1 MSKDDETIDALI
13 QVAGGGVVNFTGD
26 SDINEVGEAN
36 FYSEYIHIENLISQS
51 VDSEDIMSRIEK
63 LVPILAMDA
72 YTSMK
77 DERREE
83 FEGWYEEKLRTGSP
97 EAGERSS
104 EIILA
109 ELKENHLD
117 KYLAMTRLQQT
128 IRDNYSSGVED
139 LSNIADSFGEGIGS
153 DYIEKIR
160 AAQLHFVGEEYGLV
174 IKDLEGISRLPK
186 DIQLIRAASM
196 FEEAHAGASDEYAAV
211 LCESGVIED
220 LERRLDSK
228 DLDKGSFIEKVR
240 TKTPHKAHGWLL
252 QGKFY
257 REKGDLER
265 QRMCYE
271 FAAEENPEITLEL
284 KGTPIRCA
292 DYGALDSIAA
302 SCWGGSVEDYV
313 ILDEIDYD
321 SKRTI
326 FIDGG
331 KVEGIGLLGEGLNEI
346 PAEIGGLVNLQKLGL
361 RGNEISKIE
370 GLGNLVNLREI
381 KLRGNKISKIEGLD
395 ALVNLQKLGLS
406 NNNISKME
414 GLGNLVNLREIKL
427 RGNKISKMEG
437 LGNLENL
444 RELWLWGN
452 KISKIENLDALVN
465 LQKLGLSN
473 NNISKME
480 GLDALVNLRELELE
494 YNNISKIEGLDAL
507 VNLREIKLNCNN
519 ISKME
524 GLDALVNL
532 RELWLRGNK
541 IKYRRREN
549 RNEKLKLNRRLVR
562 FHQ

>member
-83 FEGWYEEKLRTGSP
+83 FEGWYEERLRTGSP

-196 FEEAHAGASDEYAAV
+196 LEEDHAGASDEYAAV

-265 QRMCYE
+265 QRICYE

-284 KGTPIRCA
+284 KGTPIRCT

-302 SCWGGSVEDYV
+302 SCWEGSVEDYV
-313 ILDEIDYD
+313 ISDEIDYD
-321 SKRTI
+321 SNRTI
-326 FIDGG
+326 FIDEG
-331 KVEGIGLLGEGLNEI
+331 KVKRLGLFGEGLNEI
-346 PAEIGGLVNLQKLGL
+346 PAEIGRLVNLQKLGL

-370 GLGNLVNLREI
+370 GLDTLVNLQKLGLRGNKISKIEGLDTLVNLQELDLWGNNISKIEGLDALVNLRELW
-381 KLRGNKISKIEGLD
+381 LRGNKISKIEGLD
-395 ALVNLQKLGLS
+395 ALVNLQKLDLY
-406 NNNISKME
+406 N
-414 GLGNLVNLREIKL
+414 
-427 RGNKISKMEG
+427 
-437 LGNLENL
+437 
-444 RELWLWGN
+444 N
-452 KISKIENLDALVN
+452 KISKI
-465 LQKLGLSN
+465 
-473 NNISKME
+473 E
-480 GLDALVNLRELELE
+480 GLDALVNLRKLELGR
-494 YNNISKIEGLDAL
+494 NIISKIEGLDAL
-507 VNLREIKLNCNN
+507 VNLRELGLN
-519 ISKME
+519 
-524 GLDALVNL
+524 
-532 RELWLRGNK
+532 GNK
-541 IKYRRREN
+541 IKYRRRKN